1 MARIRRTRDGDP
13 SGRRE
18 VRTEVSRQEGSLNPR
33 PQQRPVAE
41 THTTETRTTA
51 APAAPPPRQQP
62 WAGRRDDRDEYETRP
77 AKTSVAAAFALIFG
91 VAALLFVLS
100 VILSPVGLVLSIIG
114 IILGIIGMKR
124 GAQPGL
130 TGKGVAIG
138 GLVLSVIA
146 LILSLIIAAGI
157 TTVLNDESY
166 LNRIEGWLNTA
177 QEKLPENP
185 EIPAD
190 PVPEVDVDVE

>member
-18 VRTEVSRQEGSLNPR
+18 VRTEVSREEGSLNPR

-41 THTTETRTTA
+41 TERHTTETRTTA
-51 APAAPPPRQQP
+51 VPAAPPPRQQSWP
-62 WAGRRDDRDEYETRP
+62 GRRDDRDEYESRVKP
-77 AKTSVAAAFALIFG
+77 AKTSAAAAFALVFG

-114 IILGIIGMKR
+114 IILGIIGIKR
-124 GAQPGL
+124 GGEPGL

-146 LILSLIIAAGI
+146 LILSLLIAAGI
-157 TTVLNDESY
+157 TTVLNNESY
-166 LNRIEGWLNTA
+166 LNRIENWLETA
-177 QEKLPENP
+177 QNKL
-185 EIPAD
+185 PAD
-190 PVPEVDVDVE
+190 PDIPPSDSLTE